1 VFFSPLRQKRSTKS
15 PETAR
20 TNHFASCGFV
30 DRLSVERQYS
40 EQDAAGPY
48 RWEQIIMS
56 SSDTKRE
63 MLRHTVATL
72 AYRGAKAVRGAP
84 DSFASYRASE
94 TARTPAEILAH
105 IGDLL
110 DWGLSI
116 ARGAETWNN
125 SDPLPWDQEVARFH
139 RALESFDSY
148 LSSEAELSAP
158 CERLFQ
164 GPVADAL
171 THVGQLT
178 ILRRIAGTPIKGEN
192 YSRAKIESGRLGS
205 EQAAPKRE
213 FD

>member
-1 VFFSPLRQKRSTKS
+1 MT
-15 PETAR
+15 
-20 TNHFASCGFV
+20 
-30 DRLSVERQYS
+30 
-40 EQDAAGPY
+40 
-48 RWEQIIMS
+48 

-84 DSFASYRASE
+84 DSFASYKASE
-94 TARTPAEILAH
+94 TTRTPAQILAH

-116 ARGAETWNN
+116 AQGAEAWNN
-125 SDPLPWDQEVARFH
+125 SEPLPWDKEVARFH
-139 RALESFDSY
+139 RTLESFDNY
-148 LSSEAELSAP
+148 LASDAELSAP

-178 ILRRIAGTPIKGEN
+178 MLRRIAGAPIKGEN
-192 YSRAKIESGRLGS
+192 YSRAKIEGGHVDA
-205 EQAAPKRE
+205 EQAASKRQ